1 MNLKKNEQ
9 INMNEIVNESIKNL
23 RFSIEEND
31 AEIKL
36 DTLPE
41 IIANRTQM
49 IQLFQNLIA
58 NAIKFKNRNKPKIY
72 ISNRIEEDKYIFIIE
87 DNGIGI
93 DTKYQDKIFKVFQ
106 RLHTINEYDGTGIGL
121 SITQKIIEQHNGE
134 IWVNPNGKGSNTIHS
149 TFNYKSEMKLK
160 LFKVIFY

>member
-106 RLHTINEYDGTGIGL
+106 RLHSQL
-121 SITQKIIEQHNGE
+121 M
-134 IWVNPNGKGSNTIHS
+134 NTMVQ
-149 TFNYKSEMKLK
+149 E
-160 LFKVIFY
+160 

>member
-134 IWVNPNGKGSNTIHS
+134 IWVQSEQGKGSKFFFSLPI
-149 TFNYKSEMKLK
+149 K
-160 LFKVIFY
+160 